1 MVTLGSVMLGLA
13 LVSALVSIAALLWG
27 NSLGPKQGDS
37 ITNVGYLATFAAM
50 GALTVSVL
58 LLVIAFFQPN
68 YAFYYVAQNHS
79 TDVSPLAWLY
89 KLSGLWAGREGS
101 FLFWAWVLS
110 LFASWV
116 AYKRIEFTDALS
128 NMGLMVTNVV
138 LTLFTA
144 GMMFSEPNNPFK
156 ATPASLIDPATGKLL
171 GEATAWGMNPLLQ
184 HWAMIIHPPTLF
196 IGYAGLTIPFA
207 FAIAALIINDSSKI
221 TIFSWL
227 FLGIGIGL
235 GAIWAYVVLG
245 WGGYWAWDP
254 VENASLL
261 PWLTGVGL
269 LHSFTVYRRREG
281 FKRWTIMLAAFTFSL
296 VILGTFITRSGIV
309 QSVHA
314 FEADPVSLWLFL
326 SMIVGSLAVAGI
338 GLLMR
343 WNTFEGNDEFES
355 LTSKEAAYY
364 FNNVIMLVAGVLV
377 AYLTITSALPAWLPF
392 GGKSIP
398 ATTFDSVARPV
409 GILYLLI
416 LAVCPLLSWRGTD
429 GATFWKRIKWP
440 LVGAAAIFGLLLVDY
455 VSTLRPIYNMMVKLA
470 ATGNEPGIKI
480 ANAGPSWYYNG
491 LAIFGLFVAALLIAT
506 QTSLFIDGAR
516 KRAAAKGENFFSAL
530 GSILMNARTQSGG
543 YLTHIGMGI
552 ILIGLVGS
560 AMFVLDQTYTV
571 PVKAGSSFKVDQ
583 YTFVYQGSDQKT
595 LGNGNNKTN
604 ITLAVSRNGKPVGTI
619 SPGQTEFVAQQQT
632 RLDAKVLSE
641 PLRDIFVV
649 FQGVQ
654 DNAAG
659 ESEATINVKINPLI
673 WFSWGG
679 FILMLIGTA
688 LAMWPK
694 KGARLVA
701 APTRAAAKAS
711 PPKTAV
717 KRPKPKPATR

>member
-1 MVTLGSVMLGLA
+1 MGAGFRVRGRRRESMNGNAWECDAGTGTGLSGGFDRGA
-13 LVSALVSIAALLWG
+13 LWG
-27 NSLGPKQGDS
+27 HKLGPKQGDS

-50 GALTVSVL
+50 AALTVAVL
-58 LLVIAFFQPN
+58 LLVVAFFRPD
-68 YAFYYVAQNHS
+68 YSFYYVAENHS
-79 TDVSPLAWLY
+79 TDVSSLAWLY

-101 FLFWAWVLS
+101 FLFWAWMLS

-116 AYKRIEFTDALS
+116 AYKRLEFTDALS

-138 LTLFTA
+138 LTLFAA

-156 ATPASLIDPATGKLL
+156 MTPATLLDPATGQLI

-207 FAIAALIINDSSKI
+207 FAIGALIVNDSSKKWVEIVDRI

-281 FKRWTIMLAAFTFSL
+281 FKKWSIMLAAFSFSL

-314 FEADPVSLWLFL
+314 FEADPVSLYLFL
-326 SMIVGSLAVAGI
+326 SMIIGSLAVAGV
-338 GLLMR
+338 GLLIR
-343 WNTFEGNDEFES
+343 WKDFEGNDEFES

-364 FNNVIMLVAGVLV
+364 FNNVIMLVAGILV

-398 ATTFDSVARPV
+398 STTFDSVARPV

-429 GATFWKRIKWP
+429 AATFWKRIKWP
-440 LVGAAAIFGLLLVDY
+440 LVGAVVSSRCSSSTSCRRCARSTPRWSRLRPPEVSLEPRSRTPGLLGTTTAWLSSASSWRRCSSPRRPRSS
-455 VSTLRPIYNMMVKLA
+455 STGRA
-470 ATGNEPGIKI
+470 S
-480 ANAGPSWYYNG
+480 GPPPR
-491 LAIFGLFVAALLIAT
+491 V
-506 QTSLFIDGAR
+506 
-516 KRAAAKGENFFSAL
+516 RA
-530 GSILMNARTQSGG
+530 
-543 YLTHIGMGI
+543 
-552 ILIGLVGS
+552 
-560 AMFVLDQTYTV
+560 
-571 PVKAGSSFKVDQ
+571 SSRHWVR
-583 YTFVYQGSDQKT
+583 S
-595 LGNGNNKTN
+595 
-604 ITLAVSRNGKPVGTI
+604 S
-619 SPGQTEFVAQQQT
+619 
-632 RLDAKVLSE
+632 
-641 PLRDIFVV
+641 
-649 FQGVQ
+649 
-654 DNAAG
+654 
-659 ESEATINVKINPLI
+659 
-673 WFSWGG
+673 
-679 FILMLIGTA
+679 
-688 LAMWPK
+688 
-694 KGARLVA
+694 
-701 APTRAAAKAS
+701 
-711 PPKTAV
+711 
-717 KRPKPKPATR
+717 